1 MLQLGWAFFVLV
13 VIASYTANL
22 AASLSQNTAG
32 SYIRNIDD
40 AISKNMT
47 SCVASAA
54 EIDVRR
60 QYPGALWA
68 TISYKDTRG
77 DGAMAQA
84 FVANNCSTIVW
95 PMAYVDRE
103 VNDAKFMCDRPTN
116 ISPPWLYP
124 GEVSYRGACAF
135 PAPQVRHK
143 PGRSGES
150 ERVRARLSELCA
162 GIGSALRGNQ
172 GVHA

>member
-116 ISPPWLYP
+116 IPPL
-124 GEVSYRGACAF
+124 V
-135 PAPQVRHK
+135 V
-143 PGRSGES
+143 PGRGVLP
-150 ERVRARLSELCA
+150 RRLRIPCPTGATQTWSQW
-162 GIGSALRGNQ
+162 RK
-172 GVHA
+172 